1 MKLKQ
6 LLLLLMLF
14 VCGSACAQTADTPT
28 YAVGKFLME
37 HGPFH
42 LYPVGAISKKIGL
55 EEKYALSCAGIGEKI
70 SSQEAVG
77 TDGNL
82 WEVED
87 AGDGYYYIKNNKGCY
102 IPDDTGLN
110 PCVGKGKGRALKAK
124 LIHNVQGKFNGIVIQ
139 KEDESQWFN
148 DLYGKKKEYSCVESQ
163 NNSQFSDPNYT
174 FHFVTLDG
182 KTIGDI
188 DESYRIKTFKFSSP
202 DGWEEYQGKEMV
214 DLILETKEISFKSLL
229 MAEQHAINKV
239 VEPMLKRINDLG
251 VEPLTYDS
259 KKSIRDSILN
269 EIRDYAVSK
278 LPELVERNDSNILC
292 SVAKWLCCVQR
303 YKEWD
308 QVAHY
313 DSHKPL
319 GEDERW
325 GYITYGG
332 FSNRWTLPA
341 LRALAKV
348 VKPQNGY
355 YIILDS
361 EHNIESNIH
370 ANYSGMTQWT
380 IDLVKN
386 CVGTLD
392 RDYSA
397 GICEKIFYNVNTEKL
412 YIGFF
417 IKDYDYLSGLYYDFS
432 EKKLKLP
439 FDDSKFI
446 GVELSEASL
455 NGKETPIYHYLGM
468 NSAEEAHKYLADKHN
483 RVVQKDKKITAD
495 VAAKEAKE
503 AAAAQ
508 AQFYA
513 LMTKKYGAKAVAAMK
528 NNRPYVGM
536 PAAILRE
543 WYSSGGWKVRESFR
557 GVTVYGWGNR
567 RIKAVNGKV
576 TAIYTE

>member
-6 LLLLLMLF
+6 LLLLMMLF
-14 VCGSACAQTADTPT
+14 VYGSACAQTVETPY

-42 LYPVGAISKKIGL
+42 LYPAGAISKKIGL

-174 FHFVTLDG
+174 FHFVTIDG
-182 KTIGDI
+182 KTIDDI
-188 DESYRIKTFKFSSP
+188 DESYRIKTFKFRSTN
-202 DGWEEYQGKEMV
+202 DWKEYQGKEMV
-214 DLILETKEISFKSLL
+214 DLILDTKYISITDLQE
-229 MAEQHAINKV
+229 AEQHAIDKA

-269 EIRDYAVSK
+269 EIKDYAVSK
-278 LPELVERNDSNILC
+278 LPELVERNDSTILYD
-292 SVAKWLCCVQR
+292 VAMWLCDVN
-303 YKEWD
+303 YGD
-308 QVAHY
+308 
-313 DSHKPL
+313 
-319 GEDERW
+319 G
-325 GYITYGG
+325 GYRGFDG
-332 FSNRWTLPA
+332 FSYKYGFRNRWTLPA

-348 VKPQNGY
+348 VRPQNEY
-355 YIILDS
+355 YIIRNS
-361 EHNIESNIH
+361 EEYEGYKS
-370 ANYSGMTQWT
+370 NYSDLTQWSRDLAKST
-380 IDLVKN
+380 ISRGGL
-386 CVGTLD
+386 
-392 RDYSA
+392 
-397 GICEKIFYNVNTEKL
+397 GICEKIFYDVNTEKL

-417 IKDYDYLSGLYYDFS
+417 IEDAEMSGGWSTYCSAKELT
-432 EKKLKLP
+432 LP

-455 NGKETPIYHYLGM
+455 NGKEPPIYHCLGL
-468 NSAEEAHKYLADKHN
+468 NSSEEAHKYLADKHN
-483 RVVQKDKKITAD
+483 KFVQECDKRNAN
-495 VAAKEAKE
+495 VAAEKAKEEAKE